1 MMVRAWC
8 VATAIVSGGL
18 AIGGCGASSSATS
31 AEPRRRHPTC
41 DESCRGHCED
51 TAEACATRCARECSP
66 APSDAARVTAF
77 LEAVQA
83 SSDEAPLAAV
93 LDANVAWDV
102 VRYAAV
108 ADAIANMDPQ
118 SQATI
123 SEMAL
128 REGAVMDELARRRAV
143 SEWRQAMGGV
153 PCVVHEGPAPETRSF
168 AVSDS
173 IASDVRAR
181 LEAGLARAATWRS
194 VIELQCGERVL
205 HVIVLNGE
213 PAIAPRF

>member
-1 MMVRAWC
+1 
-8 VATAIVSGGL
+8 
-18 AIGGCGASSSATS
+18 
-31 AEPRRRHPTC
+31 
-41 DESCRGHCED
+41 
-51 TAEACATRCARECSP
+51 
-66 APSDAARVTAF
+66 
-77 LEAVQA
+77 
-83 SSDEAPLAAV
+83 
-93 LDANVAWDV
+93 
-102 VRYAAV
+102 
-108 ADAIANMDPQ
+108 
-118 SQATI
+118 
-123 SEMAL
+123 
-128 REGAVMDELARRRAV
+128 
-143 SEWRQAMGGV
+143 MGGV